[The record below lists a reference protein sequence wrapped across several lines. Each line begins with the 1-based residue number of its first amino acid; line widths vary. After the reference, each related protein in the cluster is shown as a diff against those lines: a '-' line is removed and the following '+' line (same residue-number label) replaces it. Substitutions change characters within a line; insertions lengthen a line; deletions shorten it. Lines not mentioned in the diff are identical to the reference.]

1 MFDVPEMLSRF
12 YGEYKESIFG
22 RKNKVSLFIYK
33 NFIEG
38 TAAEHFDGKFY
49 EHDFNVKF
57 EYVKD
62 IRREYI
68 EGKECL
74 VIDYLDEKAIV
85 NKDRITSIIFPNM
98 SNLDEAMETLL
109 SLREKN
115 REEKR
120 IKLQKEQER
129 AEQELLRQQK
139 YHEECQIFYKDCYKF
154 HITADNNPYYELQ
167 SGDMQFAG
175 IYIDK
180 EKNLN
185 FLKIDGYRQEESN
198 ACISYNKIH
207 YYEKAGNVHY
217 ISDTKGNY
225 SNFGGSISGATVS
238 KKASVLGGLLFGP
251 MGMAAGALLTHKPA
265 KMEMPG
271 STLSISSEPHKI
283 DDRSVILNYYSDTKQ
298 QLIDIE
304 LPADIYN
311 FLQTY
316 LPEKRYGI
324 VSEIE
329 KKNAV
334 KQYERTT
341 EAIEGAAPQM
351 LTASNDMEV
360 FENRIK
366 KLKIMYDNGILSE
379 EEYANE
385 KKRILSEL

>member
-1 MFDVPEMLSRF
+1 M
-12 YGEYKESIFG
+12 
-22 RKNKVSLFIYK
+22 
-33 NFIEG
+33 
-38 TAAEHFDGKFY
+38 
-49 EHDFNVKF
+49 
-57 EYVKD
+57 
-62 IRREYI
+62 
-68 EGKECL
+68 
-74 VIDYLDEKAIV
+74 
-85 NKDRITSIIFPNM
+85 
-98 SNLDEAMETLL
+98 
-109 SLREKN
+109 
-115 REEKR
+115 
-120 IKLQKEQER
+120 
-129 AEQELLRQQK
+129 
-139 YHEECQIFYKDCYKF
+139 
-154 HITADNNPYYELQ
+154 
-167 SGDMQFAG
+167 
-175 IYIDK
+175 
-180 EKNLN
+180 
-185 FLKIDGYRQEESN
+185 KIDGYRQEESN